1 MEDSSSPFEWPIDD
15 ETEIVLSRI
24 RKRGKAWIVG
34 GWVRDSLLGVKSNTD
49 IDIATNL
56 RPTEIVKI
64 FPDSIIINENFGT
77 VLVRMKDENIQFF
90 KEWEVTTLRSESNYT
105 DGRRPDLVNFGDSI
119 FEDISRRDFTINAM
133 AINREG
139 DLIDKFGGHDDLKK
153 NTLRCVGNA
162 NERLSEDGLRI
173 IRAFR
178 FIGLRDN
185 TIMTFDSELNKAI
198 LDNVGMIKKVSK
210 ERIDSELRK
219 IMKSRNA
226 LRILSKMK
234 DFKVIEIIFP
244 DLKINLD
251 VKLTDDYRVNLLL
264 IFGNDDKNN
273 IEVAKLLKKY
283 LKISNKDESIIRFLS
298 VNKLNI
304 PSNNAGELRRFRTY
318 LSDEQKNCFLKY
330 LEGSGFDA
338 NNLKSSLI
346 NLPPLKAGKEP
357 LIDGNILRSVT
368 GLEPG
373 AKLGKLKGLLHRE
386 QIEQDIGNIEEVLNL
401 LKYID
406 WENSNYEDWGQ
417 MCWP

>member
-24 RKRGKAWIVG
+24 RKKGKAWIVG
-34 GWVRDSLLGVKSNTD
+34 GWVRDSLLGVKTNTD

-153 NTLRCVGNA
+153 NILRCVGNA

>member
-24 RKRGKAWIVG
+24 RKKGKAWIVG

-178 FIGLRDN
+178 FIGLRNN

-234 DFKVIEIIFP
+234 DFKVIEMIFP

-273 IEVAKLLKKY
+273 IEVARLLKKY

>member
-24 RKRGKAWIVG
+24 RKKGKAWIVG

-273 IEVAKLLKKY
+273 IEVARLLKKY

>member
-24 RKRGKAWIVG
+24 RKKGKAWIVG

-234 DFKVIEIIFP
+234 DFKVIEMIFP

>member
-24 RKRGKAWIVG
+24 RKKGKAWIVG

-153 NTLRCVGNA
+153 NILRCVGNA

-234 DFKVIEIIFP
+234 DFKVIEMIFP

>member
-24 RKRGKAWIVG
+24 RKKGKAWIVG
-34 GWVRDSLLGVKSNTD
+34 GWVRDSLLGVKTNTD

-264 IFGNDDKNN
+264 IFGNDDKND

>member
-24 RKRGKAWIVG
+24 RKKGKAWIVG

-234 DFKVIEIIFP
+234 DFKVIEMIFP

-346 NLPPLKAGKEP
+346 NLPPLKAGNEP

>member
-24 RKRGKAWIVG
+24 RKKGKAWIVG

-153 NTLRCVGNA
+153 NILRCVGNA

>member
-24 RKRGKAWIVG
+24 RKKGKAWIVG

>member
-24 RKRGKAWIVG
+24 RKKGKAWIVG

-153 NTLRCVGNA
+153 NILRCVGNA

-234 DFKVIEIIFP
+234 DFKVIEMIFP

-273 IEVAKLLKKY
+273 IEVARLLKKY

>member
-1 MEDSSSPFEWPIDD
+1 MEDSSAPFEWPIDD

-24 RKRGKAWIVG
+24 RKKGKAWIVG
-34 GWVRDSLLGVKSNTD
+34 GWVRDSLLGVKSIID
-49 IDIATNL
+49 IDITTNL
-56 RPTEIVKI
+56 KPTEIVKI

-77 VLVRMKDENIQFF
+77 VLVRVKDENIQFL

-105 DGRRPDLVNFGDSI
+105 DGRRPDTVNFGNSI

-133 AINREG
+133 AINSEG
-139 DLIDKFGGHDDLKK
+139 GLIDKFGGHDDLKK
-153 NTLRCVGNA
+153 NILRCVGNA
-162 NERLSEDGLRI
+162 NERLSEDSLRI

-178 FIGLRDN
+178 FIGLGNN
-185 TIMTFDSELNKAI
+185 TVMTFDSELNKAI
-198 LDNVGMIKKVSK
+198 LDNVGMIKNVSK

-219 IMKSRNA
+219 IMKSDNA
-226 LRILSKMK
+226 LMILSKME
-234 DFKVIEIIFP
+234 DFKVMEMIFP

-251 VKLTDDYRVNLLL
+251 VKLTDDYRVNLVL
-264 IFGNDDKNN
+264 IFGNNNN

-283 LKISNKDESIIRFLS
+283 LKISNKDESIIKFLS
-298 VNKLNI
+298 LNKLNI
-304 PSNNAGELRRFRTY
+304 PSNNIGELRRFRAY

-330 LEGSGFDA
+330 LDGSGFDT

-357 LIDGNILRSVT
+357 LINGNILTSVT

-386 QIEQDIGNIEEVLNL
+386 QIEQDIGNIEEVLDL
-401 LKYID
+401 LKNIN
-406 WENSNYEDWGQ
+406 WKNSNYEEWGN

>member
-24 RKRGKAWIVG
+24 RKKGKAWIVG
-34 GWVRDSLLGVKSNTD
+34 GWVRDSLLGVKTNTD

-153 NTLRCVGNA
+153 NILRCVGNA

-234 DFKVIEIIFP
+234 DFKVIEMIFP

-330 LEGSGFDA
+330 LEGSGFDT

>member
-24 RKRGKAWIVG
+24 RKKGKAWIVG
-34 GWVRDSLLGVKSNTD
+34 GWVRDSLLGVKTNTD

-153 NTLRCVGNA
+153 NILRCVGNA
-162 NERLSEDGLRI
+162 NERLSEDSLRI

-178 FIGLRDN
+178 FIGLRNN

>member
-24 RKRGKAWIVG
+24 RKKGKAWIVG

-153 NTLRCVGNA
+153 NILRCVGNA

-264 IFGNDDKNN
+264 IFGNDDKND

>member
-24 RKRGKAWIVG
+24 RKKGKAWIVG
-34 GWVRDSLLGVKSNTD
+34 GWVRDSLLGVKTNTD

-153 NTLRCVGNA
+153 NILRCVGNA

-234 DFKVIEIIFP
+234 DFKVIEMIFP

-346 NLPPLKAGKEP
+346 NLPPLKAGNEP

>member
-24 RKRGKAWIVG
+24 RKKGKAWIVG
-34 GWVRDSLLGVKSNTD
+34 GWVRDSLLGVKTNTD

-234 DFKVIEIIFP
+234 DFKVIEMIFP

-273 IEVAKLLKKY
+273 IEVARLLKKY

>member
-24 RKRGKAWIVG
+24 RKKGKAWIVG
-34 GWVRDSLLGVKSNTD
+34 GWVRDSLLGVKTNTD

-234 DFKVIEIIFP
+234 DFKVIEMIFP

-273 IEVAKLLKKY
+273 IEVARLLKKY

-386 QIEQDIGNIEEVLNL
+386 QIEQDIGNIEEVLDL

>member
-1 MEDSSSPFEWPIDD
+1 
-15 ETEIVLSRI
+15 
-24 RKRGKAWIVG
+24 
-34 GWVRDSLLGVKSNTD
+34 
-49 IDIATNL
+49 
-56 RPTEIVKI
+56 
-64 FPDSIIINENFGT
+64 
-77 VLVRMKDENIQFF
+77 
-90 KEWEVTTLRSESNYT
+90 
-105 DGRRPDLVNFGDSI
+105 
-119 FEDISRRDFTINAM
+119 
-133 AINREG
+133 
-139 DLIDKFGGHDDLKK
+139 
-153 NTLRCVGNA
+153 
-162 NERLSEDGLRI
+162 
-173 IRAFR
+173 
-178 FIGLRDN
+178 
-185 TIMTFDSELNKAI
+185 
-198 LDNVGMIKKVSK
+198 
-210 ERIDSELRK
+210 
-219 IMKSRNA
+219 
-226 LRILSKMK
+226 ILSKMK
-234 DFKVIEIIFP
+234 DFKVIEMIFP

-273 IEVAKLLKKY
+273 IEVARLLKKY

>member
-24 RKRGKAWIVG
+24 RKKGKAWIVG
-34 GWVRDSLLGVKSNTD
+34 GWVRDSLLGVKTNTD

-153 NTLRCVGNA
+153 NILRCVGNA

-264 IFGNDDKNN
+264 IFGNDDKND

>member
-24 RKRGKAWIVG
+24 RKKGKAWIVG
-34 GWVRDSLLGVKSNTD
+34 GWVRDSLLGVKTNTD

-234 DFKVIEIIFP
+234 DFKVIEMIFP